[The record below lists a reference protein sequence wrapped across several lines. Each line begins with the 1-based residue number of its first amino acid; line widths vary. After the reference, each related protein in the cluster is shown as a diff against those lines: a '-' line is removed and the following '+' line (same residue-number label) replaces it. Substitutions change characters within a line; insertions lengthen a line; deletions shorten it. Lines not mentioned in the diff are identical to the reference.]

1 MKKVAI
7 MVVAV
12 LSITIMITGCGKSD
26 DSSSRVSRKKLL
38 EKANDTAKL
47 IYTSANNEL
56 SDLMVTGDISVD
68 VSGTYNYKLT
78 DTDSSDPIQDAVWT
92 ALENNKKNALNGS
105 VYMEIENGYI
115 EFVQWS
121 NDDLSE
127 QIAGDWTVSS
137 DTEHI
142 IGQYPDPTSDVKTN
156 VSRYKWGKHNFDHS
170 EQFR

>member
-1 MKKVAI
+1 
-7 MVVAV
+7 
-12 LSITIMITGCGKSD
+12 
-26 DSSSRVSRKKLL
+26 
-38 EKANDTAKL
+38 
-47 IYTSANNEL
+47 
-56 SDLMVTGDISVD
+56 
-68 VSGTYNYKLT
+68 
-78 DTDSSDPIQDAVWT
+78 
-92 ALENNKKNALNGS
+92 
-105 VYMEIENGYI
+105 MEIENGYI

>member
-1 MKKVAI
+1 MKKIAI
-7 MVVAV
+7 MVAAV
-12 LSITIMITGCGKSD
+12 LSMTVMITGCGKSD

-47 IYTSANNEL
+47 IYTTANNEL
-56 SDLMVTGDISVD
+56 ADLMVTGAVSVD

-78 DTDSSDPIQDAVWT
+78 DTDSSDPIQDAVWS
-92 ALENNKKNALNGS
+92 ALEDSKKSALNGS
-105 VYMEIENGYI
+105 GYIRIENGDI

-121 NDDLSE
+121 NDDLTK
-127 QIAGDWTVSS
+127 QTAGGWTISS

-156 VSRYKWGKHNFDHS
+156 VSKYQWGRHNSDYS
-170 EQFR
+170 EIYR

>member
-92 ALENNKKNALNGS
+92 ALENNKKPHLMVQFIWRLKMVILNLF
-105 VYMEIENGYI
+105 NG
-115 EFVQWS
+115 QMMTCLNKS
-121 NDDLSE
+121 P
-127 QIAGDWTVSS
+127 A
-137 DTEHI
+137 
-142 IGQYPDPTSDVKTN
+142 IGQFHLIQN
-156 VSRYKWGKHNFDHS
+156 I
-170 EQFR
+170 